1 MKKLLNTSTTIP
13 NFFKKN
19 SLILRAWLLDLK
31 SNSLKNP
38 LNNSLCNSLN
48 NPLNNSLNFLRK
60 TLAKILIFSFFC
72 GEMHLALAQEAV
84 VSKTDNKPN
93 KLPVKNSYQAN
104 SQSTN
109 SSFLKKPLVISK
121 NNQQSTEKNNFDQQ
135 LTKNVENNKII
146 SMPELLV
153 IANSNDQQNSNYFN
167 SRSRSSLRNNTALI
181 DTPQSISVV
190 NQQQIK
196 EQNITNMEQA
206 VRYVPSF
213 NIQQGEGHRDQLT
226 IRGNSTNAD
235 FFVDSARDDLQYLR
249 DFYNVENIE
258 FLRGPNA
265 LSFGRGGAG
274 GLVNRI
280 NKYADGK
287 KQLAFN
293 LTYGSFNDQRIA
305 VDVGDKVSEKFS
317 LRLNSMYEK
326 SRSFRRFSDFERYAI
341 NPTLTINFAKNTNLK
356 LSYEHFSDQRVVDRG
371 VPSQNNQMLTTNAK
385 SFFGNPFESYAIT
398 RINNLTAIFEHQF
411 DKNSQLRNLTRFSQ
425 NYKFYQN
432 IYPSSAVNTN
442 NNFNISAYNNL
453 TTRDNFT
460 NQIDYTKK
468 LTLLNFKHNL
478 LIGNEI
484 TRQDSINLRKN
495 SLFNNASSL
504 SINAGSPIDNSPL
517 NFIRQ
522 ASVNDLISEVRVV
535 GLYLQDQIDL
545 HKKLQL
551 ILGVRQDRFEV
562 NIRNNHSLQKFSRID
577 NLTSPR
583 LGLVF
588 KANEQVSLYS
598 SYSVSYLPSVGD
610 QFDTLDSQLKNF
622 KPEKLQNYEI
632 GSKVEINNKFSF
644 NTAIFELQRSNS
656 KANDPSNAGF
666 YLLTGETRTRGFE
679 FEAKGKI
686 TQNLQTILG
695 YTWQDAKVVSPT
707 AISSTS
713 ATRKNS
719 KVALAPNH
727 KLAWWNKYNF
737 NQQLA
742 LAVGVIR
749 QSSQYA
755 SADNTVKLKG
765 FKRFD
770 IAGFYKIDK
779 NYDLQLNIE
788 NLFNERYALT
798 AHNNNNISPG
808 SIRAVRLTL
817 NTKF

>member
-1 MKKLLNTSTTIP
+1 MKNLL
-13 NFFKKN
+13 
-19 SLILRAWLLDLK
+19 
-31 SNSLKNP
+31 NSLKNIS
-38 LNNSLCNSLN
+38 LTSKNNSLKNSLV
-48 NPLNNSLNFLRK
+48 
-60 TLAKILIFSFFC
+60 KILIFSFFC
-72 GEMHLALAQEAV
+72 GQVQMALGQEVVDSKANNLAIKNVQENNSNLVNQQAHNQQAQNQ
-84 VSKTDNKPN
+84 KTNAHHGKNLQGKNK
-93 KLPVKNSYQAN
+93 
-104 SQSTN
+104 QSTD
-109 SSFLKKPLVISK
+109 SSSVEKKLT
-121 NNQQSTEKNNFDQQ
+121 NNNYKEKPTEKNINNQQ
-135 LTKNVENNKII
+135 LTKNIDNNKIF

-153 IANSNDQQNSNYFN
+153 IANSDNSQNDNYQSFV
-167 SRSRSSLRNNTALI
+167 SRSSLRTNTALI
-181 DTPQSISVV
+181 DTPQGVSVV

-293 LTYGSFNDQRIA
+293 LTYGSFNNQRIA
-305 VDVGDKVSEKFS
+305 IDVGDKINEK
-317 LRLNSMYEK
+317 LAVRLNSMYEK
-326 SRSFRRFSDFERYAI
+326 SRSFRRFTDFERYGI
-341 NPTLTINFAKNTNLK
+341 NPTLTINLAEKTNLK
-356 LSYEHFSDQRVVDRG
+356 LSYEHFFDQRVVDRG

-385 SFFGNPFESYAIT
+385 SYFGNPFESYSVT
-398 RINNLTAIFEHQF
+398 RINNLTAIFEHQI
-411 DKNSQLRNLTRFSQ
+411 DKNSALRNLTRFSQ

-432 IYPSSAVNTN
+432 IYPSSAVNAS

-460 NQIDYTKK
+460 NQIDFTKK
-468 LTLLNFKHNL
+468 FTLLNFKHNL

-484 TRQDSINLRKN
+484 TLQDSINLRKN
-495 SLFNNASSL
+495 GLFNNSSSL
-504 SINAGSPIDNSPL
+504 SLNAGSPIDNTSL

-522 ASVNDLISEVRVV
+522 ASVNNLISEVRVAGV
-535 GLYLQDQIDL
+535 YLQDQIDL

-551 ILGVRQDRFEV
+551 LAGVRQDRFEV
-562 NIRNNHSLQKFSRID
+562 NIRNNHAMQKFSRID

-588 KANEQVSLYS
+588 KPSEQVSLYS
-598 SYSVSYLPSVGD
+598 SYSVSYLPSAGD
-610 QFDTLDSQLKNF
+610 QFDTLDAQLKNF

-632 GSKVEINNKFSF
+632 GSKIEINNNLAI
-644 NTAIFELQRSNS
+644 NTALFELYRTNS

-679 FEAKGKI
+679 FEAKGKV
-686 TQNLQTILG
+686 TKKLQIILG
-695 YTWQDAKVVSPT
+695 YSLQDARVVS
-707 AISSTS
+707 
-713 ATRKNS
+713 ATTNAQKNS

-727 KLAWWNKYNF
+727 KLAVWNKYNF

-742 LAVGVIR
+742 LALGVIR
-749 QSSQYA
+749 QSAQYA

-770 IAGFYKIDK
+770 LAGFYKIDK

-788 NLFNERYALT
+788 NIFNEQYALT

-808 SIRAVRLTL
+808 SIRAFRLTL
-817 NTKF
+817 NAKF